1 MFLVHSLHW
10 GWYKIRVITAG
21 GWNMATNHRQN
32 LVWQLDFIVILFK
45 YKLSDWKALPLV
57 LQKQYE
63 AEAEINEAFWVVF
76 VFP

>member
-1 MFLVHSLHW
+1 
-10 GWYKIRVITAG
+10 
-21 GWNMATNHRQN
+21 MATNHRQN